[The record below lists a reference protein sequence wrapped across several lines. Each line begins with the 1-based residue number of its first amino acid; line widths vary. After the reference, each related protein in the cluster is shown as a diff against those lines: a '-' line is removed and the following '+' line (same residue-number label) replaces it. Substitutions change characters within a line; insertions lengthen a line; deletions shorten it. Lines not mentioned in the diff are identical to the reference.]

1 MYIVNMNISICWSS
15 GKTCDFFSRVFQDI
29 QLPKHTCDTQLD
41 FAESGKTHVYLK
53 LFYKDIEI
61 VLVLNIAE
69 ILFDERLAI
78 INQSINQSINLTID
92 DDKFLLLFIT
102 QNKNI
107 ISAYRASLSDL
118 YMDYCIIMFICII
131 PISILSTTH
140 MFKTIYKQ

>member
-1 MYIVNMNISICWSS
+1 
-15 GKTCDFFSRVFQDI
+15 
-29 QLPKHTCDTQLD
+29 
-41 FAESGKTHVYLK
+41 

-118 YMDYCIIMFICII
+118 YMDYCIIMYNKFIKI
-131 PISILSTTH
+131 PHTKIT
-140 MFKTIYKQ
+140 

>member
-1 MYIVNMNISICWSS
+1 MSYSCTIPRISSKSS
-15 GKTCDFFSRVFQDI
+15 NASPVSGE
-29 QLPKHTCDTQLD
+29 
-41 FAESGKTHVYLK
+41 ESEYP
-53 LFYKDIEI
+53 
-61 VLVLNIAE
+61 
-69 ILFDERLAI
+69 
-78 INQSINQSINLTID
+78 INLTID